1 MQNICIK
8 WLKFVRMILPSVL
21 LMLIVVCSGCA
32 EVATNIAIQAGIK
45 TVIDNAHQGGKDGK

>member
-1 MQNICIK
+1 
-8 WLKFVRMILPSVL
+8 MILPSVL

>member
-1 MQNICIK
+1 M
-8 WLKFVRMILPSVL
+8 PSVL

-45 TVIDNAHQGGKDGK
+45 TVIDNAHQGEKDAK